1 MVKKVIAGNWK
12 MNKLFSEADDF
23 FDSIVEFVAD
33 LDNLNST
40 EIIICPPSI
49 YLELATD
56 YAIDLPVSVGAQNA
70 SEHSFGAYTGEI
82 SPQMLSAMGVQYC
95 IIGHSERRKY
105 YCETDNIINKKLKNV
120 QDSGLVPIFCVG
132 ETLNDRENNNTKNV
146 ILKQLENGLKNIEI
160 HKNLYI
166 AYEPVWAIGTG
177 KNATPKQA
185 EEVHQLIRNWLAEHY
200 SEQIANDTPILYGG
214 SVKPEN
220 IEDLLIQ
227 ENINGALI
235 GGASLD
241 SEKFM
246 KIIKSAIKIEKR

>member
-1 MVKKVIAGNWK
+1 MVKKIIAGNWK

-23 FDSIVEFVAD
+23 FDSIVEYVAD
-33 LDNLNST
+33 FDDLNHT
-40 EIIICPPSI
+40 EILICPPSL

-56 YAIDLPVSVGAQNA
+56 YTIDLPIRIGAQNA

-82 SPQMLSAMGVQYC
+82 SPQMISAMGVDFC

-105 YCETDNIINKKLKNV
+105 YCETDEIINRKLKNV
-120 QDSGLVPIFCVG
+120 QDAGLIPIFCVG
-132 ETLNDRENNNTKNV
+132 ETLQQREDNKTNSV
-146 ILKQLENGLKNIEI
+146 ILRQLEKGLKNIEI
-160 HKNLYI
+160 QKNLYI

-177 KNATPKQA
+177 KTATSEQA
-185 EEVHQLIRNWLAEHY
+185 EKVHSLIRKWLKENY
-200 SEQIANDTPILYGG
+200 SDEVADNTPILYGG

-220 IEDLLIQ
+220 IEELLSQ
-227 ENINGALI
+227 KNINGALI

-246 KIIKSAIKIEKR
+246 KIIKSSIKISKS